1 MNENFNIHNYKHIHM
16 IGIGGVSM
24 SGIAEILA
32 HFGFKVT
39 GSDRTDSEIVQKLVE
54 KGIPVQIGHDLINS
68 KKANLVVYTAAVK
81 ADDPELV
88 QARKFNVPTM
98 ERADFLG
105 QITKLYK
112 DTICVSGTH
121 GKTTTTSMVSL
132 CFLEAGLNPTI
143 QVGAI
148 LKEIDGNNHIGS
160 KDYFIIEACEYV
172 ESFLKF
178 YPKSEIILNIDNDHL
193 DYFKTFDNVK
203 NAFVKY
209 VKLIPEDGLL
219 VINGDDKNCLAL
231 ADFTKSKFVTYGI
244 ENKQVDFY
252 AKNMV
257 SDEDGFYQFDVYH
270 NGEFYER
277 FKLSIPGIHN
287 VSNALACIA
296 LCDSYGIS
304 KEAMQKALL
313 SFTGANRRFDYVGS
327 YKDIKVY
334 DDYAHHPTE
343 IQSVYNS
350 VKNKKHHEN
359 WIIFQSH
366 TYSRTKNLLDEFA
379 EVLANFDHVIITDI
393 YAAREINQY
402 GVSPE
407 DLIAKI
413 ATHGKTAK
421 YISKFED
428 IANYIRENAQA
439 NDIVLTVGAGTI
451 TQLGKFIVE

>member
-1 MNENFNIHNYKHIHM
+1 M

-178 YPKSEIILNIDNDHL
+178 YPKSEIILNID
-193 DYFKTFDNVK
+193 
-203 NAFVKY
+203 
-209 VKLIPEDGLL
+209 
-219 VINGDDKNCLAL
+219 
-231 ADFTKSKFVTYGI
+231 
-244 ENKQVDFY
+244 
-252 AKNMV
+252 
-257 SDEDGFYQFDVYH
+257 
-270 NGEFYER
+270 
-277 FKLSIPGIHN
+277 
-287 VSNALACIA
+287 
-296 LCDSYGIS
+296 
-304 KEAMQKALL
+304 
-313 SFTGANRRFDYVGS
+313 
-327 YKDIKVY
+327 
-334 DDYAHHPTE
+334 
-343 IQSVYNS
+343 
-350 VKNKKHHEN
+350 
-359 WIIFQSH
+359 
-366 TYSRTKNLLDEFA
+366 
-379 EVLANFDHVIITDI
+379 VLM
-393 YAAREINQY
+393 
-402 GVSPE
+402 
-407 DLIAKI
+407 
-413 ATHGKTAK
+413 
-421 YISKFED
+421 
-428 IANYIRENAQA
+428 
-439 NDIVLTVGAGTI
+439 
-451 TQLGKFIVE
+451 